1 MKNRLLLLSAVILA
15 LTAAPA
21 LAQIAGVV
29 NSEHDLRT
37 GAGRTAAAQVC
48 IACHTPHGANPARAA
63 LLWNRADPTSSYQL
77 YDATVN
83 PDFGGGAVSLSAGN
97 AASLLC
103 LSCHDG
109 SIALNSTYANGTLS
123 SANYKSGLLTGSALL
138 GTDLRNDH
146 PIAFTYANSVSARP
160 GQYVAA
166 ASLTGVRLMAGRME
180 CASCHNVHNDTIQP
194 FLRVSNGNSALCLSC
209 HL

>member
-1 MKNRLLLLSAVILA
+1 MRKRLLLLVAVVVA
-15 LTAAPA
+15 GTTPA
-21 LAQIAGVV
+21 LAQVAGVV
-29 NSEHDLRT
+29 NTDHDLRT
-37 GAGRTAAAQVC
+37 AAGQTAAAQVC
-48 IACHTPHGANPARAA
+48 ITCHTPHNANPARAA

-83 PDFGGGAVSLSAGN
+83 ADFGGGAVSLSAGN

-109 SIALNSTYANGTLS
+109 SIALNATYANGTLS
-123 SANYKSGLLTGSALL
+123 STNYRSGLLTGSALL

-146 PIAFTYANSVSARP
+146 PIAFAYANTVTAKP

-166 ASLTGVRLMAGRME
+166 GSLTGVKLISGRVE
-180 CASCHNVHNDTIQP
+180 CASCHNVHNNTIQP
-194 FLRVSNGNSALCLSC
+194 FLRVSNGNSALCLAC